1 MNSNIARKT
10 ATNVQKNIT
19 TIKTGISSGLDFP
32 KNLINNISITF
43 CIEKIILPNTIEA
56 NIEKKKK
63 KTKGFQE

>member
-43 CIEKIILPNTIEA
+43 CMEKIILPNTIEA
-56 NIEKKKK
+56 NIGPSTK